1 LFPKALEGDLNSGSF
16 WPIEIQN
23 SLENEMKKRKTIL
36 TVLLFTVGL
45 TASLFAAEIHEA
57 VKAGNL
63 AAVQALIEKDPGTI
77 NAKDETG
84 RTPLHWA
91 ARGTNNEVLSYL
103 AEKGAELNAL
113 DNNGTAP
120 LHSLASRGN
129 ADGARILLAKGAD
142 INIKAPNQST
152 ALHFAALSRRVDMIR
167 LLVEGKADL
176 ESRDQQGRT
185 PLVAAAREMAG
196 PGVIRTLL
204 DLGANIES
212 VDKSGATAL
221 GLAAWRGSAD
231 VVSLLLD
238 RKASFPV
245 NTRDGRELLG
255 FAVSTGLADLFSRMV
270 EKGADL
276 NQEAG
281 NRGTLLHAA
290 AEGGVIPILEILL
303 GKGLN
308 INGADAYGWTPLHF
322 AADMGRTAAVELL
335 LSKGADP
342 KILTG
347 MGQSAYNLAEDNE
360 DKEMTA
366 FLGVKGFDRSPARFP
381 ELAGEYLGQKKPG
394 KKAEVFAPGIV
405 SGRFSL
411 HSNVVFSPD
420 GKEAFWSL
428 QIPARTIG
436 YSSGRTVFSRFVDGR
451 WTYPRKAVFSGTELD
466 DVPFFHPA
474 GTHLFDMA
482 PRPFPGGRETG
493 KENIWIWDKDPAGWS
508 NPRPLDAAVN
518 DLPHHWQF
526 SVDREGTVYFS
537 TNIPGSLGQGDI
549 YVARLAGGRYQKP
562 ENLGAQINSP
572 AGEGFPFI
580 APDGRYLLFE
590 RNFDI
595 YASFRQKDG
604 TWGAAK
610 RLGPEV
616 NTPGMEILPIVSPDG
631 KYLFFSRNQQSY
643 WIDAA
648 VIEDVRLK
656 DSK

>member
-1 LFPKALEGDLNSGSF
+1 LNKK
-16 WPIEIQN
+16 EIAVKRLRFVMTICLAGI
-23 SLENEMKKRKTIL
+23 SL
-36 TVLLFTVGL
+36 
-45 TASLFAAEIHEA
+45 AAAIPAVEIHEA
-57 VKAGNL
+57 VKTGNL
-63 AAVQALIEKDPGTI
+63 AGVKSAIEKDPAQV

-91 ARGTNNEVLSYL
+91 ARGTNNEVLAYL
-103 AEKGAELNAL
+103 VEKGADLNAL

-167 LLVEGKADL
+167 LLVERKADL

-196 PGVIRTLL
+196 PDVIRTLL

-212 VDKSGATAL
+212 IDKSGATAL

-231 VVSLLLD
+231 VVSLLLA

-308 INGADAYGWTPLHF
+308 INEADAYGWTPLHF

-335 LSKGADP
+335 LVKGADP

-347 MGQSAYNLAEDNE
+347 MGQSAFNLAEDNE
-360 DKEMTA
+360 DKDMTA

-381 ELAGEYLGQKKPG
+381 ELQGEYLGQKKPG

-420 GKEAFWSL
+420 GKDAFWSL
-428 QIPARTIG
+428 QIPARTVG
-436 YSSGRTVFSRFVDGR
+436 YSSGRTVVSRFVDGC

-474 GTHLFDMA
+474 GAHLFDMA

-493 KENIWIWDKDPAGWS
+493 KENIWVWDKDSAGWS

-518 DLPHHWQF
+518 DLPQHWQF
-526 SVDREGTVYFS
+526 SVGREGTVYFS
-537 TNIPGSLGQGDI
+537 TNIPGSLGAGDI
-549 YVARLAGGRYQKP
+549 YFSRLVDSRYQKP
-562 ENLGAQINSP
+562 VNVGTPINSP

-580 APDGRYLLFE
+580 APDGQYLLFE

-595 YASFRQKDG
+595 YASFRQNDG
-604 TWGAAK
+604 TWGAVK

-648 VIEDVRLK
+648 VIEDLK
-656 DSK
+656 TKEQPREKNLETP